1 MYASQ
6 EIKENLSP
14 GVSLKAYDALILEA
28 RLRQSLTAVRSLG
41 QRGLSVAAMETF
53 DGVPAFASR
62 WCREAFV
69 CADDGA
75 EAYLNFLEG
84 ILTQASIR
92 VLITSTDAHA
102 KLLSQHRER
111 FEGRVRLALAKEP
124 ALSIALNKEHTLG
137 VAERLGLHVPRGVP
151 VKESSEVEAALRE
164 VGLPAIVKPAESWS
178 WKSDQGKGLASKLIT
193 SADEAKS
200 FVDEVAQQGLATIFQ
215 QYLEGRREAI
225 SFLYADG
232 RVYARFAQW
241 AKRTMPPLGGT
252 SVLRQSIAL
261 PSDTGEQ
268 AERLVRE
275 IDLEGYS
282 EVEFRRD
289 RAGVPYLMEINPRL
303 SASVE
308 IAVRAG
314 VDFPYLL
321 YQWASGEKIEAVSHY
336 RVGGWMRHLG
346 GDIESTLETIQ
357 LRGRPEMASPARAL
371 GGFFLSFLQPMR
383 YDYWDHRDLAPTWRA
398 VYSSAR
404 YWSGRIGKRLVRKK
418 SEAE

>member
-1 MYASQ
+1 MYVAQDS
-6 EIKENLSP
+6 KERSSP
-14 GVSLKAYDALILEA
+14 GVSLKTYDALILEA

-41 QRGLSVAAMETF
+41 QRGLSVAAVETF

-75 EAYLNFLEG
+75 ESYLNFLER
-84 ILTQASIR
+84 ILTQASVR

-111 FEGRVRLALAKEP
+111 FEKRVRLALAKEP
-124 ALSIALNKEHTLG
+124 ALGIALNKERTLG
-137 VAERLGLHVPRGVP
+137 VAERLGIHVPRGVS

-178 WKSDQGKGLASKLIT
+178 WKSDQGKGLASRLIT

-232 RVYARFAQW
+232 RFYARFAQW
-241 AKRTMPPLGGT
+241 AKRTVPPLGGT

-261 PSDTGEQ
+261 PADIGEQ

-321 YQWASGEKIEAVSHY
+321 YQWASGEKIDTVSHY

-346 GDIESTLETIQ
+346 GDIESTLEMIQ
-357 LRGRPEMASPARAL
+357 LRDRPEMESPARAL
-371 GGFFLSFLQPMR
+371 GGFFLAFFQPMR

-398 VYSSAR
+398 VWGSTR
-404 YWSGRIGKRLVRKK
+404 YWSARIGKRLVRKK
-418 SEAE
+418 S

>member
-1 MYASQ
+1 MHVSQ
-6 EIKENLSP
+6 DIKENSLP
-14 GVSLKAYDALILEA
+14 EVRLKAYDALVLEA
-28 RLRQSLTAVRSLG
+28 RLRQSLTTIRSLG
-41 QRGLSVAAMETF
+41 KRGLSVAALETF
-53 DGVPAFASR
+53 DGVPAFSSR
-62 WCREAFV
+62 WCSEAFV
-69 CADDGA
+69 CADGGA
-75 EAYLNFLEG
+75 EAYLCFLEQ
-84 ILTQASIR
+84 ILARANIR

-111 FEGRVRLALAKEP
+111 FEKRVHLALAGEP
-124 ALSIALNKEHTLG
+124 ALGIALNKERTLAIAG
-137 VAERLGLHVPRGVP
+137 RLGLRVPRGVP
-151 VKESSEVEAALRE
+151 VKDIGEVESALRE

-178 WKSDQGKGLASKLIT
+178 WRSDQGKGLASKLVT
-193 SADEAKS
+193 SADEARY
-200 FVDEVAQQGLATIFQ
+200 FVEEVANQGLATIFQ

-225 SFLYADG
+225 SFLYAGG

-252 SVLRQSIAL
+252 SVLRQSIAVPL
-261 PSDTGEQ
+261 DTGEQ

-289 RAGVPYLMEINPRL
+289 KVGVPYLMEINPRL

-321 YQWASGEKIEAVSHY
+321 YQWASGDRIDTVSHY

-346 GDIESTLETIQ
+346 GDIESTLEVIQ
-357 LRGRPEMASPARAL
+357 QRHRPEMMPPGRAL
-371 GGFFLSFLQPMR
+371 FDFFLSFLHPMR
-383 YDYWDHRDLAPTWRA
+383 YDYWDHRDLAPTWQA
-398 VYSSAR
+398 ISSATR
-404 YWSGRIGKRLVRKK
+404 YWSGRLGNRFVRKK
-418 SEAE
+418 L